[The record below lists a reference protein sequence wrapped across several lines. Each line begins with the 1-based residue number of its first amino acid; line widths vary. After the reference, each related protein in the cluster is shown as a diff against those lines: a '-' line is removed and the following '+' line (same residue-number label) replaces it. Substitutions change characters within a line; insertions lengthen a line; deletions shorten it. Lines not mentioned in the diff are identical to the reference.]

1 MAANKAHPEALGAE
15 VGLVVVCGP
24 CVTEIKQ
31 SVASF
36 RAKFANTTT
45 VSQAGDCAASGN
57 KVKTTVGSTCNY
69 QRWYPSE
76 TNLMPQNMGRES

>member
-1 MAANKAHPEALGAE
+1 MFDKKPLLAKLEITLDSFLSQYRQSCAREEPAKLMAANKAHPEALGAE

-36 RAKFANTTT
+36 RAKFANS
-45 VSQAGDCAASGN
+45 V
-57 KVKTTVGSTCNY
+57 
-69 QRWYPSE
+69 
-76 TNLMPQNMGRES
+76 